1 MNIEEFFQLSAGKWF
16 AHRTSHDLAGKP
28 STSTKSDI
36 IIENLSAEHPEVVQL
51 CQQQGIAPNLAA
63 CGAKVNWNDTTRLNQ
78 KNTGSTVLVLVPD
91 ADNPNEGKF
100 LRSTGGGRYRIGS
113 DESLTLI
120 AEEENIY
127 TEERLWFASPNLR
140 MRVSVVKHS
149 HGSNVA
155 SFTSEIRMGGSPPPA
170 KASEAANSGTS

>member
-28 STSTKSDI
+28 SPSSKSDI
-36 IIENLSAEHPEVVQL
+36 IIENLSLEHPEVVQL
-51 CQQQGIAPNLAA
+51 CQQHEIDPTLAA
-63 CGAKVNWNDTTRLNQ
+63 CGAKVSWNDTTRLNQ

-91 ADNPNEGKF
+91 SNNPLQGKF
-100 LRSTGGGRYRIGS
+100 LRSKGDGSYRIGS

-120 AEEENIY
+120 ADSEKIY

-140 MRVSVVKHS
+140 MRVSVVKHPD
-149 HGSNVA
+149 GLNVA
-155 SFTSEIRMGGSPPPA
+155 SFTSEIRMGGSPPA
-170 KASEAANSGTS
+170 KASEAANSAGS